1 MKHFIY
7 KTTNIINGKYYIGAH
22 STNNVDDGYLGSGK
36 LLRKSIEK
44 YGRENFIREIL
55 LYCENIEELYNKESQ
70 IISEHLGNNMCY
82 NVKPGGKG
90 GWYSVNKSG
99 IHRGTN
105 NVMNRCP
112 ELKRQIIESG
122 RQTRLKN
129 KEYYDNISRV
139 NGVKAK
145 EKCTGVKCPTKGSSE
160 RSKKVW
166 KENYEKM
173 RDSLSNY
180 FLVQSPAGE
189 KYTTNRLE
197 DFCKEKN
204 LTYTSLWNTSRT
216 NKQVKKGKSKGW
228 SCKKISQL

>member
-1 MKHFIY
+1 LKHFIY
-7 KTTNIINGKYYIGAH
+7 KTTNIMNGKYYIGAH
-22 STNNVDDGYLGSGK
+22 STNDVNDGYLGSGK

-44 YGRENFIREIL
+44 YGKENFIREIL
-55 LYCENIEELYNKESQ
+55 FYCENIEELYNKESQ
-70 IISEHLGNNMCY
+70 IISEHLDNNMCY

-90 GWYSVNKSG
+90 GWYSVNNLG

-112 ELKRQIIESG
+112 ELKRQIIENG
-122 RQTRLKN
+122 RLTRLKN

-139 NGVKAK
+139 NGAKAK
-145 EKCTGVKCPTKGSSE
+145 EKCTGVKCPAKGSSE

-166 KENYEKM
+166 RENYEKM

-180 FLVQSPAGE
+180 FLVQSPTGE